1 MKKFFSK
8 LRNILCIFAAL
19 AGVLFISSAAVA
31 QSLPDLTVTNATYT
45 PANPNTSDEIILSI
59 TVRNQGKAIA
69 ENIFVSIF
77 VDNEEFDYYFI
88 PDLEPGESS
97 TDEIELWDLT
107 AGRRTIRVEI
117 DPDNEISESNKKN
130 NIHTFYMTV
139 AQGPQ
144 PDLVITSATIEPP
157 NPSATDQIIL
167 NITVKNQ
174 GAAPSEETELDVYVD
189 GDLFDTCYI
198 FDLDVGETQTE
209 DVNLWYLP
217 AGNHAIWIA
226 VDPDNIVKE
235 SNENNNSYNLAMNVN
250 FGFFNT
256 KISGAIKDL
265 ETQKPVNGIIV
276 QLDGGAFQ
284 TYTNAKGEFSIY
296 GAAPGMHKLQV
307 WGFAY
312 NFQQFDIYVFD
323 DKDTAIA
330 EIAMTKLDGTVVGR
344 IVDSQTGE
352 PLAAATA
359 QLDGGGVWRTL
370 TDEQG
375 YFMFLGV
382 TPGAHTLQ
390 AWGYAYNFQEQPIN
404 VKETGAT
411 DVGSRGFTII
421 PDTIRGQIIDAG
433 TGRPIMNAH
442 VQFDG
447 GGLGKETKTNIT
459 GRFILVNVPAGA
471 RQLQTWGWAYQFK
484 QIDVAQNA
492 GAATDAGQIGINPV
506 GGTVN
511 GRLLDAVNG
520 LSVYNAV
527 AQLDGGNKA
536 SCLTNSLLN
545 GDFIMY
551 DVTGGTHTFQ
561 TWGYAYRFL
570 QQEITATEGNNLNLG
585 DILLTPDP
593 NTFNGRA
600 LDAGTRLP
608 ISGATVIL
616 TGNGQN
622 ISTTSFP
629 DGRFVLLN
637 VPQGNYDITVEAPAH
652 SLAHLKAAHP
662 GNNINAEIGDVLLP

>member
-174 GAAPSEETELDVYVD
+174 GAAPSDETELDVYVD

-511 GRLLDAVNG
+511 GRLL
-520 LSVYNAV
+520 
-527 AQLDGGNKA
+527 
-536 SCLTNSLLN
+536 
-545 GDFIMY
+545 
-551 DVTGGTHTFQ
+551 
-561 TWGYAYRFL
+561 
-570 QQEITATEGNNLNLG
+570 
-585 DILLTPDP
+585 
-593 NTFNGRA
+593 
-600 LDAGTRLP
+600 
-608 ISGATVIL
+608 
-616 TGNGQN
+616 
-622 ISTTSFP
+622 
-629 DGRFVLLN
+629 
-637 VPQGNYDITVEAPAH
+637 
-652 SLAHLKAAHP
+652 
-662 GNNINAEIGDVLLP
+662 

>member
-174 GAAPSEETELDVYVD
+174 GAAPSDETELDVYVD

-330 EIAMTKLDGTVVGR
+330 EIAMTKLDGTVVGASWTAR
-344 IVDSQTGE
+344 QVSLLQQ
-352 PLAAATA
+352 PQRNSMAAAFGAPSPMNKVISCSLASPPAPTP
-359 QLDGGGVWRTL
+359 
-370 TDEQG
+370 
-375 YFMFLGV
+375 YKLGD
-382 TPGAHTLQ
+382 TP
-390 AWGYAYNFQEQPIN
+390 
-404 VKETGAT
+404 
-411 DVGSRGFTII
+411 
-421 PDTIRGQIIDAG
+421 
-433 TGRPIMNAH
+433 
-442 VQFDG
+442 
-447 GGLGKETKTNIT
+447 IT
-459 GRFILVNVPAGA
+459 FR
-471 RQLQTWGWAYQFK
+471 
-484 QIDVAQNA
+484 
-492 GAATDAGQIGINPV
+492 
-506 GGTVN
+506 
-511 GRLLDAVNG
+511 
-520 LSVYNAV
+520 
-527 AQLDGGNKA
+527 
-536 SCLTNSLLN
+536 
-545 GDFIMY
+545 
-551 DVTGGTHTFQ
+551 
-561 TWGYAYRFL
+561 
-570 QQEITATEGNNLNLG
+570 NNLSTSKKPVQLTSEAAASPSSPTPSAVKS
-585 DILLTPDP
+585 LTP
-593 NTFNGRA
+593 A
-600 LDAGTRLP
+600 QDAPL
-608 ISGATVIL
+608 
-616 TGNGQN
+616 
-622 ISTTSFP
+622 
-629 DGRFVLLN
+629 
-637 VPQGNYDITVEAPAH
+637 
-652 SLAHLKAAHP
+652 
-662 GNNINAEIGDVLLP
+662 

>member
-1 MKKFFSK
+1 MKKSFSNFSAP
-8 LRNILCIFAAL
+8 LLVLAVL
-19 AGVLFISSAAVA
+19 AGILFISSTAFA
-31 QSLPDLTVTNATYT
+31 QSLPDIYVSKVAYT
-45 PANPNTSDEIILSI
+45 PTSPKTSDEIILAI
-59 TVRNQGKAIA
+59 TVRNQGRAIA
-69 ENIFVSIF
+69 ENIYVSIF
-77 VDNEEFDYYFI
+77 VDGEEYDFYYI
-88 PDLEPGESS
+88 PELAPGETSL
-97 TDEIELWDLT
+97 DEIYLWDLT
-107 AGRRTIRVEI
+107 AGKHTIWIGI
-117 DPDNEISESNKKN
+117 DPENELPESNEN
-130 NIHTFYMTV
+130 NNTYTLSMTV
-139 AQGPQ
+139 SQGPL
-144 PDLVITSATIEPP
+144 PDLAISSVTYTPAAPNSAE
-157 NPSATDQIIL
+157 QIIMSV
-167 NITVKNQ
+167 TVKNQ
-174 GAAPSEETELDVYVD
+174 GAAPSDDTELQIFVD
-189 GDLFDTCYI
+189 GVPYDMFHV
-198 FDLDVGETQTE
+198 FDLEVGATQTD

-217 AGNHAIWIA
+217 AGNRAIWLG
-226 VDPDNIVKE
+226 VDPENIVQE
-235 SNENNNSYNLAMNVN
+235 TNETNNSYSLSMNVLM
-250 FGFFNT
+250 GWHNT
-256 KISGAIKDL
+256 KMSGAIKDAA
-265 ETQKPVNGIIV
+265 TQKPVNGIIV

-284 TYTNAKGEFSIY
+284 TYTNAKGEFTIY
-296 GAAPGMHKLQV
+296 GASPGYHKLQV

-312 NFQQFDIYVFD
+312 NFQEFIIYVFG
-323 DKDTAIA
+323 DKDTVIA
-330 EIAMTKLDGTVVGR
+330 DIGMTKLDGTVVGR
-344 IVDSQTGE
+344 LVDSQTGE

-359 QLDGGGVWRTL
+359 QLDGGGQWRTL

-390 AWGYAYNFQEQPIN
+390 AWGYAYNFQEQPITVN
-404 VKETGAT
+404 AAGAT

-442 VQFDG
+442 VQYDG
-447 GGLGKETKTNIT
+447 GGIGKETKTNIS

-484 QIDVAQNA
+484 QMDVAQNA
-492 GAATDAGQIGINPV
+492 GAATDAGQIGINPD
-506 GGTVN
+506 GGTVS

-520 LSVYNAV
+520 LPVYNAV
-527 AQLDGGNKA
+527 AQLDGGNYA
-536 SCLTNSLLN
+536 PWLTNSLLN

-551 DVTGGTHTFQ
+551 NVTGGNHLFQ

-570 QQEITATEGNNLNLG
+570 QQDIAAAAGSNLNLG

-608 ISGATVIL
+608 ISGATVVL

-622 ISTTSFP
+622 IATVSFP

-637 VPQGNYDITVEAPAH
+637 VPQGIYDITVDHSTH
-652 SLAHLKAAHP
+652 SLVHIKASHP